1 MKVLKYL
8 CLVIT
13 LASCSNQSEISLT
26 KLENSPKLEE
36 AKLNLIELTKK
47 ENNNFRFNFDIQK
60 FELGIQTDNENAFK
74 LANSK
79 KGQHIHLI
87 LNNDP
92 YFAKYL
98 ANFEHK
104 LDTNNNIILAF
115 LSRSYHE
122 SVKNENAFVLTQIGD
137 QYDLNNE
144 FLFYS
149 RPKGSYKIEDSNNI
163 LLDFYLVNT
172 DISKNGNKVR
182 ATIQNQE
189 FIIDEWCP
197 YLING
202 LKKGEVSVKL
212 ELLDP
217 NGELIKTPFNPSFR
231 SFIIE

>member
-1 MKVLKYL
+1 MKVIKYFYIFFL
-8 CLVIT
+8 LI
-13 LASCSNQSEISLT
+13 SCSNQSQISLT
-26 KLENSPKLEE
+26 KLEKSDRLEE

-47 ENNNFRFNFDIQK
+47 EDNNYSFNFDIQN
-60 FELGIQTDNENAFK
+60 FGLGIQTDNENAFK

-92 YFAKYL
+92 YFAKYS
-98 ANFEHK
+98 ASFEHK
-104 LDTNNNIILAF
+104 LDSNNNVILAF

-122 SVKNENAFVLTQIGD
+122 SVKNENAFILTQTGD

-149 RPKGSYKIEDSNNI
+149 RPKGIYKLEDSKEI

-172 DISKNGNKVR
+172 SISKNGNKVR

-189 FIIDEWCP
+189 FILYEWRP

-202 LKKGEVSVKL
+202 LEKGEISVKL
-212 ELLDP
+212 ELLDA
-217 NGELIKTPFNPSFR
+217 NGEIIKTPFNPSSR